1 MKAHSAGPYAH
12 RALRDGASGS
22 VASLFERSL
31 YVKLGE
37 QLICIGPR
45 GLGDGPLNL
54 LCDPFTHRLAIGDRV
69 SFVSPRLRL
78 GSLIIDCANVSEWR
92 PLPIASASREGLT
105 LLSPYI
111 AKFPAEGL
119 SRLLTN
125 DETTP
130 VLRAARPAANAL
142 TAFVSNATTDA
153 PHELVSLIGLGPGL
167 TPSGDDFLGGA
178 MIALATLRDTEK
190 RDAIWRLIVPL
201 LIERTTDISAA
212 HLSAAAE
219 GYGHAALHAF
229 IDALHAGENAKLAQ
243 AIDTL
248 TAIGH
253 TSGLDALAGAVTVF
267 RAFAPTIRG

>member
-1 MKAHSAGPYAH
+1 M
-12 RALRDGASGS
+12 
-22 VASLFERSL
+22 
-31 YVKLGE
+31 KLGD
-37 QLICIGPR
+37 QLICIGPH

-69 SFVSPRLRL
+69 NFAISRLRL

-92 PLPIASASREGLT
+92 PPVVASASREGLA

-119 SRLLTN
+119 SRLLAN

-130 VLRAARPAANAL
+130 VLRAARPAAEAL
-142 TAFVSNATTDA
+142 TDFVGNATTEA
-153 PHELVSLIGLGPGL
+153 PHELISIIGLGPGL

-178 MIALATLRDTEK
+178 MIALATLNETKK
-190 RDAIWRLIVPL
+190 RDAIWRLIAPHL
-201 LIERTTDISAA
+201 TERTTDISAA

-229 IDALHAGENAKLAQ
+229 IAALNAGENAKLTP

-267 RAFAPTIRG
+267 RASAPTIRG